1 MNKKIKILLIFG
13 TRPEC
18 IKMAPIYWELSKNE
32 LLFDITTCITS
43 QHKSLVLKLI
53 KSFKIKVNYDLKIMK
68 KGQSL
73 ADLSSVLIKKL
84 NIVVKEVNPDV
95 IMVQGDTISSYAGA
109 LSAFYNNKKIC
120 HIEAGLR
127 SFDMLAPFPEEFYR
141 KSISLISFLN
151 FAPTKINKDNLLS
164 SASNFLK
171 SLSPKCS
178 TIF

>member
-1 MNKKIKILLIFG
+1 
-13 TRPEC
+13 
-18 IKMAPIYWELSKNE
+18 
-32 LLFDITTCITS
+32 
-43 QHKSLVLKLI
+43 
-53 KSFKIKVNYDLKIMK
+53 VNYDLKIMK

>member
-1 MNKKIKILLIFG
+1 M
-13 TRPEC
+13 
-18 IKMAPIYWELSKNE
+18 
-32 LLFDITTCITS
+32 
-43 QHKSLVLKLI
+43 
-53 KSFKIKVNYDLKIMK
+53 NYDLKIMK

-109 LSAFYNNKKIC
+109 LSAFYNNKKIY

-127 SFDMLAPFPEEFYR
+127 SFDMLVPFPEEFHR